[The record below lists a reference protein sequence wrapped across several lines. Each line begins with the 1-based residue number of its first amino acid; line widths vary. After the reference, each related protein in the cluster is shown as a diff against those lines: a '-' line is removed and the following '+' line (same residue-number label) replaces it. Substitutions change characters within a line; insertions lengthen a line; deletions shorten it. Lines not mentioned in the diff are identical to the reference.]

1 MLKPLIIEEM
11 KKQGMSTR
19 QVAEKIGMSHTT
31 IIRALRGGEVDLTT
45 VIKISEWLE
54 VKPSILINSMA
65 SKKNV
70 LPDQIAVILEKYPHL
85 EAEFSKAIKAVMEGT
100 VEPEIIEDIA
110 AYAAYRISLRIPRT

>member
-70 LPDQIAVILEKYPHL
+70 LPDQIAVVLEKYPHL